1 MNYDFCGIWGKLREN
16 FLRLN
21 YPAFYQSLKN
31 SGELVNYLENFQN
44 TYSQRAETLTKNL
57 QEKYGVDEDFFQHD
71 SLSCILISAKIFLHV
86 NSKLR
91 AEIQK

>member
-1 MNYDFCGIWGKLREN
+1 MNYDFFGMWGKLRED

-21 YPAFYQSLKN
+21 QPDFYQSLKD
-31 SGELVNYLENFQN
+31 SGELLTYLEIVQN
-44 TYSQRAETLTKNL
+44 NYSRRAETLTKNL
-57 QEKYGVDEDFFQHD
+57 REKYGINEDFFKRD
-71 SLSCILISAKIFLHV
+71 ALSCILSSAKIFLHV